1 MQAQDGI
8 QPLICCNT
16 CLEIKGLCASPPKE
30 LTADFITKE
39 SGRDGRGY
47 SSALGGTHPGM
58 RCQPALSF
66 GILPETHS
74 GSFYPKSSLL
84 LELQAFAVPSVAPP
98 PHQGDG
104 KRLRCAGAETGS
116 ICRCS
121 LMGSGVP
128 NFLSQGLCIAAP
140 QRAQSRAA
148 MLFRVGLEDSLES
161 LPKF

>member
-1 MQAQDGI
+1 MRAQDGI

-58 RCQPALSF
+58 RYQPGLSF
-66 GILPETHS
+66 GVLPETHS
-74 GSFYPKSSLL
+74 GSFHPESSLL
-84 LELQAFAVPSVAPP
+84 LELQALAVPLVALP

-104 KRLRCAGAETGS
+104 KRLRCAGAERRS

-121 LMGSGVP
+121 LMGSGVS
-128 NFLSQGLCIAAP
+128 NFLSQGLCIVAP
-140 QRAQSRAA
+140 QWGQSRAA

-161 LPKF
+161 LSKF